1 MIPSSLCPPC
11 LCGKSFLPRCF
22 GNCAN
27 RRSSR
32 RGRNEMPMTP
42 RGLRLVRR
50 RLLQA
55 VPVLVF
61 VILGTFL
68 LLAMA
73 PGDAVDAY
81 LAGAG
86 GGGADFAQ
94 RLRQEW
100 GLGGSLGAQLL
111 AYLARLATLD
121 LGW

>member
-1 MIPSSLCPPC
+1 M
-11 LCGKSFLPRCF
+11 
-22 GNCAN
+22 
-27 RRSSR
+27 
-32 RGRNEMPMTP
+32 MP

-68 LLAMA
+68 LLEIA

-86 GGGADFAQ
+86 GGGGADFAA
-94 RLRQEW
+94 RLRAEW
-100 GLGGSLGAQLL
+100 GLGGSAATRLA
-111 AYLARLATLD
+111 AYLAKLATLD
-121 LGW
+121 LGWSVTFSRPVVAVIA